1 MSTKTVVIAGA
12 AGTLGTTLINLAPAE
27 IAAIGVDL
35 VDADLSI
42 FDSARQ
48 ALVPHSPD
56 VVIHCAA
63 YTDVE
68 GCTRE
73 PARAHQH
80 NAIATTNV
88 AQICADLGAR
98 LLYMST
104 DYVFDGTKGQPY
116 TEDDPPH
123 PINAYGE
130 SKLAGE
136 RAVAQLLEDWLIVRT
151 QWMFGPGGTDFVDKI
166 IAQARQGQQLPVV
179 ADEFSSPTYSRDL
192 VGALWQVA
200 LTDVQGIV
208 HVTNSGYCSPAQ
220 LARYVLDIAGISH
233 AEITEIPSTEWPSP
247 TRRPQ
252 FSVLDNRRWQQLGFQ
267 PLRPWQEAVGE
278 YVRRRYP
285 ST

>member
-12 AGTLGTTLINLAPAE
+12 AGTLGTTLIDLAPAE

-42 FDSARQ
+42 LDGARQ

-68 GCTRE
+68 GCTQE

-166 IAQARQGQQLPVV
+166 IAQARQGQQLRVV
-179 ADEFSSPTYSRDL
+179 ADEFSSPTYSCDL

-208 HVTNSGYCSPAQ
+208 HVTNSGYCSPVQ
-220 LARYVLDIAGISH
+220 LARYVLDTAGMSH
-233 AEITEIPSTEWPSP
+233 AEIAEIPSTEWPSP